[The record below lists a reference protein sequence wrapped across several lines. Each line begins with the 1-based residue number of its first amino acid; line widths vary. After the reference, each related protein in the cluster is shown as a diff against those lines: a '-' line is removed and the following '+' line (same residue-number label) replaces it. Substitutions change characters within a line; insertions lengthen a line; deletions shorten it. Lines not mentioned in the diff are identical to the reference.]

1 VDDPEWDEIY
11 RTQFTAVFEED
22 QVILNAQQASMSR
35 NPDTDGIDVNVDA
48 PNNQIRKL
56 LDDLIA
62 AEQAETSGERRS
74 A

>member
-1 VDDPEWDEIY
+1 
-11 RTQFTAVFEED
+11 
-22 QVILNAQQASMSR
+22 MSR

-62 AEQAETSGERRS
+62 AEQAEASGERRS

>member
-1 VDDPEWDEIY
+1 
-11 RTQFTAVFEED
+11 
-22 QVILNAQQASMSR
+22 MSR
-35 NPDTDGIDVNVDA
+35 NPDADGIDVNVDA

>member
-1 VDDPEWDEIY
+1 
-11 RTQFTAVFEED
+11 
-22 QVILNAQQASMSR
+22 MSR
-35 NPDTDGIDVNVDA
+35 NPDAPEIDVNVDA

-62 AEQAETSGERRS
+62 AEQAEMAGALRR